1 MGITKGL
8 VMGILENEETNLRY
22 VRLEENYEGYSGIIQ
37 NFAQNDKKFK
47 MSDIAVAVMKKNKDV
62 REEPD
67 RPTIDE
73 GGGSNIKTIPEVII
87 IVPVTLPTV
96 PPIIPNAPGGV
107 PVIPSGGGGCQTYG
121 GCNLPPPSSRPAPP
135 SKSKKD
141 SAIVD
146 WTTNHIDYSGIK
158 DNKCINDVYQK
169 LKAKSEL
176 FNNLLDKF
184 DGKSILDLKLVITDM
199 GENNKVAV
207 TELKNVNKGY
217 VTIHFNP
224 NYMGSTEFARA
235 STIIHEMLHAY
246 MTWQLLNSGWNGID
260 NAESYQKIDEK
271 NLPTLLKAY
280 KDRNYDAGASEHD
293 FMANYYIPKIV
304 NALKAYD
311 PNLGT
316 DSEYNALAW
325 LGLQGTS
332 LYLELKK
339 TDPDREATIDA
350 LLRDNVKTEK
360 CKN

>member
-1 MGITKGL
+1 
-8 VMGILENEETNLRY
+8 R
-22 VRLEENYEGYSGIIQ
+22 EG
-37 NFAQNDKKFK
+37 D
-47 MSDIAVAVMKKNKDV
+47 
-62 REEPD
+62 
-67 RPTIDE
+67 
-73 GGGSNIKTIPEVII
+73 GGSSGPVKEIREVTIT
-87 IVPVTLPTV
+87 VPKVPS
-96 PPIIPNAPGGV
+96 PPIIPPPLPQDIKFPPVGPGGGCEMYEDCA
-107 PVIPSGGGGCQTYG
+107 PYKGGGGG
-121 GCNLPPPSSRPAPP
+121 GSGSSGQSVDQWA
-135 SKSKKD
+135 KD
-141 SAIVD
+141 
-146 WTTNHIDYSGIK
+146 HIDDSGLK
-158 DNKCINDVYQK
+158 SNKCVDDVYQK
-169 LKAKSEL
+169 LKNKSEL

-184 DGKSILDLKLVITDM
+184 DGNSILDLKLVITDM
-199 GENNKVAV
+199 GENNKIAT
-207 TELKNVNKGY
+207 TEIKNVNKGY

-280 KDRNYDAGASEHD
+280 KDRNYNAGASEHD

-332 LYLELKK
+332 LYQDLKK